1 MTVAQ
6 HYLDSSSA
14 QFNCRSYSARGVFSM
29 SMLTGVWNDTYSF
42 I

>member
-14 QFNCRSYSARGVFSM
+14 QFNCRSYSCQGCVFNV
-29 SMLTGVWNDTYSF
+29 LC
-42 I
+42 